1 MKTRFTLNNYLKS
14 MTSMVLIFQVMSILS
29 LQSQDFLI
37 SFMGSGG
44 STTVDSVRVENM
56 TQGTKLKMV
65 GSDILH
71 LKGFITAIETTS
83 DNENGKIIFY
93 PNPMKVYSR
102 MEFALPEAGET
113 SISLYEISGKKVAQI
128 RDLLATGRHIYGIN
142 GIGEGLYFVTIS
154 SGKYLFGGRLIAI
167 GSQKGTPGI
176 VYESSIA
183 AQEKQTD
190 LKGTAAETVM
200 QYTTGDMLMY
210 TGISG
215 IYSTVVTDVPT
226 SGKTITFGFIACT
239 DGDGNNYPV
248 VQIGSTKGTSVNSD
262 PSGEK
267 SVVQNWMAKN
277 LRTTKLSDGINIPE
291 VTEPVAW
298 LNLYTTAT
306 PAYCWY
312 DNNIG
317 YKNVYGAL
325 YNWYAV
331 NTNKLCPA
339 GWHVPTNTDWD
350 LLTTDLGGFA
360 IAGGKLK
367 EKGLSHWINPN
378 TFATNETGF
387 TALPGGVRKDNDG
400 LYDRMGY
407 TGSWWSATESSST
420 YAWAYFMG
428 YFDRDVRHSIGMKRG
443 GLTIRCLKD

>member
-83 DNENGKIIFY
+83 NNENGNIIFY
-93 PNPMKVYSR
+93 PNPMKEYSR